1 MIWRMVAMAAAGLVT
16 FAASGHDAAVEP
28 RADIA
33 FASRRD
39 GNWEIYVMD
48 AAGRHQRR
56 LTRRSTEDRFPLWSP
71 DGRQIAFSSL
81 AGSGAEDSWELWLM
95 NADGTRQ
102 RRLASHIIAKST
114 RGWSPDGTHIA
125 LTAVASNNVD
135 IYKVDVQSG
144 RATRLT
150 SGSGEDRDP
159 SWSPDGT
166 ELTFSSNR
174 DGTPQVYVMDASG
187 RNQRQLTSEA
197 VGALAP
203 RWSPDGALIAFTSGP
218 DGNRDLYLTGTK
230 AGTVRRVTMGAHLTR
245 DPASWSPDGSRIAVQ
260 IADLKDYNVG
270 IVRLG
275 NEPRAPL
282 LIASSPAYDGSFT
295 WSPDGKQLA
304 FISDRDGFDAIY
316 VAGVDG
322 ARAVRLT
329 ESASLTPAWG
339 WQR

>member
-1 MIWRMVAMAAAGLVT
+1 
-16 FAASGHDAAVEP
+16 
-28 RADIA
+28 
-33 FASRRD
+33 
-39 GNWEIYVMD
+39 MD

-102 RRLASHIIAKST
+102 RRLASHIIAKSA
-114 RGWSPDGTHIA
+114 RGWSPDGKRIV
-125 LTAVASNNVD
+125 LTATIADNVD
-135 IYKVDVQSG
+135 IHVVDVQTG
-144 RATRLT
+144 QLTRLT
-150 SGSGEDRDP
+150 SAPGVDRDP
-159 SWSPDGT
+159 SWSPDGRQ
-166 ELTFSSNR
+166 LAFSSSR
-174 DGTPQVYVMDASG
+174 EGMPQVYVMDADGSH
-187 RNQRQLTSEA
+187 QRRLTSLVTA
-197 VGALAP
+197 ALAP

-218 DGNRDLYLTGTK
+218 DGNRDLYLMAATG
-230 AGTVRRVTMGAHLTR
+230 GTVQRLTKGAHLTR
-245 DPASWSPDGSRIAVQ
+245 DPAAWSPDGSRIAVQ

-282 LIASSPAYDGSFT
+282 LIASSAAYDGSFT

-304 FISDRDGFDAIY
+304 FISDRDGFDAVY
-316 VAGVDG
+316 VAGVDA